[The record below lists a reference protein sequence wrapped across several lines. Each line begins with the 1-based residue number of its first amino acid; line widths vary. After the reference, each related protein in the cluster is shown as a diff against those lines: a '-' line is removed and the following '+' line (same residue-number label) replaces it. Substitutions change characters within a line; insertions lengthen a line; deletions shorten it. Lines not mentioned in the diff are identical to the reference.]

1 MPYPTGSG
9 FHTRLCRDLWRCHK
23 VGVGA
28 LDDPPPPQTP
38 VHLRPRFRRARA
50 ARLCRSTSLR
60 FAQNDT
66 DGWALH
72 TVMRRRRRQRGVEGA
87 APYETVTPRSFR
99 RGDSRIACRLS
110 RKPVGRGLAP
120 AVCQRKADALPCG
133 FCHLIANPFPL
144 SKFLKVRKLLSRS
157 FCVFFPQKFRFAQK
171 VPEEKTIDNRFFKE
185 VTETRRN
192 ETRLCR
198 VRISTMF
205 QEVGRRKNG

>member
-72 TVMRRRRRQRGVEGA
+72 TAPRRRGRQRGVEGA
-87 APYETVTPRSFR
+87 APYGMGALPHPHTTQGFLSFR
-99 RGDSRIACRLS
+99 RLY
-110 RKPVGRGLAP
+110 RKTVGRGLAP
-120 AVCQRKADALPCG
+120 AVYQRKTDCLPAK
-133 FCHLIANPFPL
+133 LANRPNACAP
-144 SKFLKVRKLLSRS
+144 SSEI
-157 FCVFFPQKFRFAQK
+157 P
-171 VPEEKTIDNRFFKE
+171 P
-185 VTETRRN
+185 
-192 ETRLCR
+192 R
-198 VRISTMF
+198 VRGAASPFDFATLRS
-205 QEVGRRKNG
+205 E